1 MTTSFADRLRS
12 LRISTGMTLEGLAA
26 SSGVSIRAISDLE
39 RGRSARPHP
48 RTLEALTKGMDL
60 DEEERAWLWAALLDG
75 AGRPDQGIPPARAT
89 SLVGRSEEI
98 AKVARLLEAD
108 QPSIAVISGLPGS
121 REVGTRR
128 RGERDRPSG
137 QPPSVRRPRRPR
149 RQRGGLFTILRT
161 ALSQCVG
168 TVPWTPTSAMEGWVR
183 WCADHPTVVHLE
195 DVSAKAQLRV

>member
-108 QPSIAVISGLPGS
+108 QPSIAVISGLPG
-121 REVGTRR
+121 VGKSALAVEASATVLPDSHRVFVDLADLDDSA
-128 RGERDRPSG
+128 EA
-137 QPPSVRRPRRPR
+137 
-149 RQRGGLFTILRT
+149 LFTILRT
-161 ALSQCVG
+161 RSVSVSARFPGPPRQPWRVGCVG
-168 TVPWTPTSAMEGWVR
+168 ARTTRQSFISRTSAQKR
-183 WCADHPTVVHLE
+183 SCA
-195 DVSAKAQLRV
+195 